1 MTGWVE
7 PDYSEL
13 RVTLSAMTARQLRTY
28 AREHLISLADA
39 HRKAEMVDEI
49 CTCLRH
55 QAYEEW
61 ERRGR

>member
-7 PDYSEL
+7 PDFTGLRAEL
-13 RVTLSAMTARQLRTY
+13 SSMTTRQLRAY

-39 HRKAEMVDEI
+39 QRKQQMVDEI
-49 CTCLRH
+49 CMCLRH

-61 ERRGR
+61 ERKGR